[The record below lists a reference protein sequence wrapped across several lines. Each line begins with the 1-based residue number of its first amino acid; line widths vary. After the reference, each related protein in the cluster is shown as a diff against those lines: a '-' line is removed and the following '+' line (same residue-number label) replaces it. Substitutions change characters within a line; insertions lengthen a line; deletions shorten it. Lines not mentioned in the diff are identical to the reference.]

1 MLTRQHVLRGWG
13 FGDGA
18 PNLDRQRPMLFE
30 ECAQRLFDLEEMEYS
45 LPTDETQY
53 VASAQSRFVK
63 PEIVAVLGDHPFLCG
78 GIINQDVDQ
87 GKVAG
92 GGGGRSPRRRKKKNA

>member
-45 LPTDETQY
+45 LPTDEAQY
-53 VASAQSRFVK
+53 VASTQSRFVK
-63 PEIVAVLGDHPFLCG
+63 PEIVAVLGDHPFLWG
-78 GIINQDVDQ
+78 GII
-87 GKVAG
+87 G
-92 GGGGRSPRRRKKKNA
+92 GGTPHGFTL